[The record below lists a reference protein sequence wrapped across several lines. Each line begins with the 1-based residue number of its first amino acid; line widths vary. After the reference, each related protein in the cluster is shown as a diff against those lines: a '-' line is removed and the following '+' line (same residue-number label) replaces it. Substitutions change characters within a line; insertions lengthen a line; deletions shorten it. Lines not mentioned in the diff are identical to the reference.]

1 MIRFPLRLAGFL
13 LIAAGFVALVID
25 GTRSIAGQRL
35 LMTSVS
41 DTWRAIH
48 LDSLGEVQ
56 KALQASGPA
65 WLWDPLALT
74 LLALPTSAVGLALGT
89 LLMLAGRRRE
99 PQIGVIG
106 RR

>member
-48 LDSLGEVQ
+48 LDSLGAAQ
-56 KALQASGPA
+56 KALQAWVPPGSGILSP
-65 WLWDPLALT
+65 
-74 LLALPTSAVGLALGT
+74 
-89 LLMLAGRRRE
+89 
-99 PQIGVIG
+99 
-106 RR
+106 

>member
-1 MIRFPLRLAGFL
+1 MIRFPFRLAGFL
-13 LIAAGFVALVID
+13 LIAAGFIALVID

-35 LMTSVS
+35 MMTAVS

-48 LDSLGEVQ
+48 LDSLGQVQ
-56 KALQASGPA
+56 KALEGAGSA
-65 WLWDPLALT
+65 WLWDPVAVT
-74 LLALPTSAVGLALGT
+74 LISLPTAAVGLVLGA

>member
-1 MIRFPLRLAGFL
+1 MIRFPLRFAGFL

-35 LMTSVS
+35 MMTSIS

-48 LDSLGEVQ
+48 FDSLGQVQ
-56 KALQASGPA
+56 KALQASGQE
-65 WLWDPLALT
+65 WLWDPLMLV
-74 LLALPTSAVGLALGT
+74 LLALPTAAVGLGLGA

>member
-48 LDSLGEVQ
+48 LDSLGAAQ

-74 LLALPTSAVGLALGT
+74 LLALPTAAVGLVLGT
-89 LLMLAGRRRE
+89 LLMLVGRRRE

>member
-1 MIRFPLRLAGFL
+1 MIRFPLRIAGFL

-35 LMTSVS
+35 MMTSIS
-41 DTWRAIH
+41 DTWRSIH
-48 LDSLGEVQ
+48 LDSLAQVQ
-56 KALQASGPA
+56 KALQASGPE
-65 WLWDPLALT
+65 WLWDPLMLVV
-74 LLALPTSAVGLALGT
+74 LALPTAAVGLGLGA